1 MAFKNR
7 RPKGIRAG
15 LTFANSPLSRCY
27 SRPGVFSCGNG
38 MRAMKVRIPLQ
49 AKLNRPGFSGD
60 SFV

>member
-15 LTFANSPLSRCY
+15 LTFANSPLPRCY

-38 MRAMKVRIPLQ
+38 IRAMKDLGLPM
-49 AKLNRPGFSGD
+49 NRTVVHLARGRFIR
-60 SFV
+60 